1 MATKKRRLSKKNRN
15 TISGLLVGLASLY
28 AVSTYMEVPQQ
39 QLNTFLLGTLLFFVG
54 ILILA
59 SLAILILKLL
69 GKAKNKIV
77 DELHEHQD
85 ADSQDI
91 DRE

>member
-1 MATKKRRLSKKNRN
+1 MANKKRRLSKKNRN

-77 DELHEHQD
+77 DEIHEHQD